1 MKKIRAIFFSIQPLV
16 LSSILSFFTE
26 DPLIK
31 INLKDY
37 NNGNFKKELLDCDV
51 IVLDDGSLN
60 YGENNL
66 LKAFV
71 KKNKN
76 KKILYTSSFN
86 RNYIKDFIN
95 AEIESIVSE
104 RAEPEILKEAIIKT
118 ANGEKYIGEFI
129 RRHSL
134 SYIEDQKFTFLSSRE
149 KEIIILIRNY
159 FTNKQIAEKLFISIK
174 TVEVHKENI
183 KRKLNIKSLKDL
195 HSFYPPRKN
204 LNKTV

>member
-16 LSSILSFFTE
+16 LSSILSFFIE

-104 RAEPEILKEAIIKT
+104 RAEPEILKKAIIKT

-129 RRHSL
+129 KRHSL
-134 SYIEDQKFTFLSSRE
+134 SYIEDQKFTFLSFRE
-149 KEIIILIRNY
+149 KEIIILIQDR
-159 FTNKQIAEKLFISIK
+159 FTNKEIAEKLFVSVK
-174 TVEVHKENI
+174 TIEAHKENI
-183 KRKLNIKSLKDL
+183 KKKLNIESVKELYHFFTPVKL
-195 HSFYPPRKN
+195 
-204 LNKTV
+204 